1 MERPTLT
8 GDDVVRMIAAWHGI
22 APPNEAAH
30 AFAED
35 LPKVIAAFEALG
47 PGDFAAEPSDF
58 ALVLDAFSDQ
68 PA

>member
-1 MERPTLT
+1 MERPQLS
-8 GDDVVRMIAAWHGI
+8 GAEVVRAIAAWHGI
-22 APPNEAAH
+22 APPNAAAH
-30 AFAED
+30 DFAAD

-47 PGDFAAEPSDF
+47 PGDFSAEPSDF